1 MKKGQKTDKSE
12 RSREHILDTALALFA
27 QKGYDATT
35 MRDIAHAAE
44 VSLGLA
50 YRYFGS
56 KEELVL
62 TFYGRLA
69 VELETKMQEKAD
81 GTLAERFQFAIR
93 AKLSLLTNH
102 RNILGA
108 LYSAALNPDSGVAV
122 LGTTTQNVRQ
132 NVRQVFVQVV
142 TGADDAPP
150 EGKTEQLATLLYTTH
165 LALVLFWLHDK
176 SAGYEA
182 TLQLLAILTKGF
194 GLLTPLLNSGLLDN
208 DFQKLASLI
217 DTNFIKISSS

>member
-12 RSREHILDTALALFA
+12 RSREHILDIALALFA
-27 QKGYDATT
+27 QNGYDATT

-56 KEELVL
+56 KEEMVL

-69 VELETKMQEKAD
+69 LELEATMQEKAG
-81 GTLAERFQFAIR
+81 GTLAERFQFAMR
-93 AKLSLLTNH
+93 AKFDLLASH

-122 LGTTTQNVRQ
+122 LGTTTQHVRQ
-132 NVRQVFVQVV
+132 NVRQVFVLVV
-142 TGADDAPP
+142 SGADDAPP
-150 EGKTEQLATLLYTTH
+150 AAKVEQLATLLYTTH

-176 SAGYEA
+176 SAEYAA
-182 TLQLLAILTKGF
+182 TYQLLELVTKAF
-194 GLLTPLLNSGLLDN
+194 GLFTPLLNSGLLGD
-208 DFQKLASLI
+208 DFQKLAALL
-217 DTNFIKISSS
+217 DTNFIKTE